1 MSVQPGVHALTRAT
15 WTSPSTPD
23 GGRICV
29 VRTCGKRPTTTEEYL
44 HGCEFVDVVVVNANT
59 LKSDIDMV
67 ELGVRV
73 MNEPGSTGVR
83 RSRY

>member
-1 MSVQPGVHALTRAT
+1 M
-15 WTSPSTPD
+15 
-23 GGRICV
+23 

-44 HGCEFVDVVVVNANT
+44 HGGEFVDVVVVNANA

-67 ELGVRV
+67 ELRIRV
-73 MNEPGSTGVR
+73 MNEPVSTGVR